1 MFSGKFY
8 IILILLVITSC
19 VQDGANVIYKENN
32 STYANNSTKQHD
44 FQPSYMR
51 GTYVKTA
58 NNGVVRD
65 LRKNEENNYN
75 QNFKEDEVEEIEDN
89 AEENEIEAYEEI
101 YPYLTPKNF
110 KTKGF

>member
-65 LRKNEENNYN
+65 LRKNEENPRFFN
-75 QNFKEDEVEEIEDN
+75 QF
-89 AEENEIEAYEEI
+89 
-101 YPYLTPKNF
+101 F
-110 KTKGF
+110 FGQ